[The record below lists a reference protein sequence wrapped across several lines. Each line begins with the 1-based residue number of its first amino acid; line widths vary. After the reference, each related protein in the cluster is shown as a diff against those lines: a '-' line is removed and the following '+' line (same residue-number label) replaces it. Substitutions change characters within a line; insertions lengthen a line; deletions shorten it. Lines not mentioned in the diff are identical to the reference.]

1 VAQDHFAIL
10 GLAPGRY
17 SPDEIRTHFRRR
29 RAALLARLD
38 RGAEYAQVRDELERL
53 YVARRRLGDPERQ
66 AEYLAADG
74 SSADDLAEFR
84 REIAAALED
93 GLLRHSRRE
102 AALERGLQLGLSR
115 FQVLLIIAQVQFGGP
130 ELDVLHVKSGPGRAR
145 NRAPAARLAA
155 TGVLALA
162 AFLAMVRWLGQ

>member
-1 VAQDHFAIL
+1 MAQDHFAIL
-10 GLAPGRY
+10 GLSPGRY
-17 SPDEIRTHFRRR
+17 SPDQVRSCFRAR
-29 RAALLARLD
+29 RAALLARLE
-38 RGAEYAQVRDELERL
+38 RGEDYAEVRDALERL
-53 YVARRRLGDPERQ
+53 YLAYRLLRDPARQVR
-66 AEYLAADG
+66 YLLPAAPPTDE
-74 SSADDLAEFR
+74 LAEFR
-84 REIAAALED
+84 REIAAGLED

-130 ELDVLHVKSGPGRAR
+130 ELDVLQVESAPAPHRT
-145 NRAPAARLAA
+145 RAPAARLAA